1 MDTAPANGAA
11 VRVYRVTPLSAP
23 LVDFADGA
31 TLVAAD
37 LDTNARQSIY
47 TQQELDDELV
57 DGLAGVIPNGDK
69 GDITTSVGGTVWTID
84 AGAVTSA
91 KILDGTILN
100 ADINASAAIA
110 ATKLAFTPAGSV
122 AATTVQ
128 AAVQELDTE
137 KAPLAS
143 PALTGVPTAPTATAG
158 TNTTQLATTAFT
170 TGAVSTSDS
179 AVRPI
184 ATGGTGA
191 ITAALALAALLPSQA
206 GNAGK
211 ALVTSGSA
219 ATWGTVAS
227 GASIQV
233 FTASG
238 TYTPTAGKTT
248 FLAFVT
254 GGGGGGGGGSS
265 GNVGGGGG
273 GGGSGFRLYTSTE
286 MGSTAAIT
294 FGAGGA
300 MGESYPS
307 AGAAGGTSQ
316 VDPAGTGLTLS
327 AFGGGGGSGGGAT
340 PGAGGSNSNS
350 YVSITGYSGVG
361 NGAGMSFWAAGA
373 GRGGNGG
380 SFNGNAGTAGV
391 VFILEW

>member
-1 MDTAPANGAA
+1 MAQSDQSVQNATFPS
-11 VRVYRVTPLSAP
+11 VR
-23 LVDFADGA
+23 
-31 TLVAAD
+31 
-37 LDTNARQSIY
+37 
-47 TQQELDDELV
+47 
-57 DGLAGVIPNGDK
+57 
-69 GDITTSVGGTVWTID
+69 
-84 AGAVTSA
+84 
-91 KILDGTILN
+91 
-100 ADINASAAIA
+100 ADINDNLAALFSQSSGNSAPSVIV
-110 ATKLAFTPAGSV
+110 AFQPWVDTSSSPPVWKVRNGANSAWITVGVLDPAGFN
-122 AATTVQ
+122 AG
-128 AAVQELDTE
+128 
-137 KAPLAS
+137 
-143 PALTGVPTAPTATAG
+143 GVT
-158 TNTTQLATTAFT
+158 
-170 TGAVSTSDS
+170 
-179 AVRPI
+179 PI
-184 ATGGTGA
+184 ANGGTGA
-191 ITAALALAALLPSQA
+191 ITAALALAALLPSQG

-350 YVSITGYSGVG
+350 YVSITGYSGLG